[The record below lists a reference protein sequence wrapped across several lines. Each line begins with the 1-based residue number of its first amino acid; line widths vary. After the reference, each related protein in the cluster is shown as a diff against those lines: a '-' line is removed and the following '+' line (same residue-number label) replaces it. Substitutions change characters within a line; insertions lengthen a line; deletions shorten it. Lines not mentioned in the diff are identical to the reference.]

1 MNKAKT
7 LTPTERSLEVRP
19 NGGMRMDA
27 ESVRARHDRR
37 KAWFL
42 AEASRQAVNRALMAK
57 CESYYDG
64 VQYTYEDAEILR
76 QRGQNP
82 VVYNEIKPTIDWLI
96 GTERRARV
104 DFVVI
109 AEEEGDEASEDAR
122 LKTKLLKYLDDTN
135 RSSFERSYAAED
147 AFKAGLGWLEVG
159 LRGDKNGPPI
169 YVGAESWRNILHD
182 SLASKRDLSDA
193 RYLFRIKVVD
203 LDIAL
208 AIFPDKEEELRSCVQ
223 TGDDVAVFREWLGGS
238 GLITGLDAFGLAKD
252 DELDYL
258 TPKPVD
264 LFNARERVL
273 LLECWSREPVRNTE
287 ANAHGISDPVTMK
300 MFCSVMTEKDTMIEA
315 ASPFKHDKFSF
326 IPLWAYRNRRTGLP
340 YGPIMQLMGPQEA
353 LNHRMSRALYEAS
366 SNQIKIEEGAVDP
379 DVMDMD
385 EIRAELND
393 PNGMA
398 VFAKGALS
406 GQKVQERANIQEAR
420 AHLELA
426 QHDIQTIRQSSGVN
440 GDSRGLDTNS
450 ISGKAV
456 LAKQDQGSLLTAEL
470 FDNLLF
476 ARQMEGEM
484 VLSLSE
490 QFITEKMTVHNQG
503 DKGGYEHSTMND
515 WDAENGMWIN
525 DITKRRA
532 RFVVGEQAWKQ
543 AFAESAF
550 ESLMLVLTQLA
561 SAAPQVVVAML
572 DVVFEMHPNLPKKAL
587 ILERIRSVN
596 GQSSADG
603 KMTPEQEQAKQQQAQ
618 QAKAQ
623 FDLQMAQMQAQV
635 KEAQARGE
643 KLDAEAMAK
652 RLESLHMA
660 AQGAQLL
667 AMAPQAA
674 PIADELLRSAGF
686 KDAGAQAG
694 VIDPAA
700 MPAMP
705 EQQAMPPMVMQQPIP
720 DPLQADGAMQGIET
734 PDADGMQPFPNNSQ
748 E

>member
-1 MNKAKT
+1 MATKKSTA
-7 LTPTERSLEVRP
+7 LTPAEQALEMKP
-19 NGGMRMDA
+19 GGGLKMDA
-27 ESVRARHDRR
+27 KSVLARHDRR

-64 VQYTYEDAEILR
+64 VQYTYEDAETLR
-76 QRGQNP
+76 ARGQNP
-82 VVYNEIKPTIDWLI
+82 VVYNEVKPTIDWLI

-104 DFVVI
+104 DFIVI

-122 LKTKLLKYLDDTN
+122 LKTKLMKYLDDTN
-135 RSSFERSYAAED
+135 RASFERSYAAED
-147 AFKAGLGWLEVG
+147 AFKAGLGWMEIG

-169 YVGAESWRNILHD
+169 YCGAESWRNILYD
-182 SLASKRDLSDA
+182 SLASKRDLTDA

-203 LDIAL
+203 LDVAL

-223 TGDDVAVFREWLGGS
+223 TGDDVAVFREWLGGT
-238 GLITGLDAFGLAKD
+238 GLISGLDAFGLSKD
-252 DELDYL
+252 EELDYL

-273 LLECWSREPVRNTE
+273 LLECWSREPIRNTE
-287 ANAHGISDPVTMK
+287 VSEYGISDPVTMK
-300 MFCSVMTEKDTMIEA
+300 MHCSVMTEKDTLIEA
-315 ASPFKHDKFSF
+315 PSPFKHDKFPF

-340 YGPIMQLMGPQEA
+340 YGPVMQLMGPQEA

-366 SNQIKIEEGAVDP
+366 SNQIKLESGAVDP
-379 DVMDMD
+379 EVMDMD
-385 EIRAELND
+385 EIRTELND
-393 PNGMA
+393 PNGIA

-406 GQKVQERANIQEAR
+406 GGKVQERDNTQEAR

-426 QHDIQTIRQSSGVN
+426 QHDIQSIRMSSGIN
-440 GDSRGLDTNS
+440 GESRGLDTNS

-490 QFITEKMTVHNQG
+490 QFITEKMTIHSQG
-503 DKGGYEHSTMND
+503 DKNGYEYSTING
-515 WDAENGMWIN
+515 WDAETGTWTN
-525 DITKRRA
+525 DITQRRA

-550 ESLMLVLTQLA
+550 ESLMQVLTQLA
-561 SAAPQVVVAML
+561 AAAPQVVVAML

-603 KMTPEQEQAKQQQAQ
+603 KMTPEQEKAKQQQAQ
-618 QAKAQ
+618 QAQAQ
-623 FDLQMAQMQAQV
+623 FELQMAQMKAQV
-635 KEAQARGE
+635 KEAQAKGE

-652 RLESLHMA
+652 RLESLYMA
-660 AQGAQLL
+660 AQGAQVL
-667 AMAPQAA
+667 AQAPGIT

-686 KDAGAQAG
+686 VDKSAGQ
-694 VIDPAA
+694 VL
-700 MPAMP
+700 P
-705 EQQAMPPMVMQQPIP
+705 EGMAPPTAPMQEQPIP

-734 PDADGMQPFPNNSQ
+734 SAPDGLI
-748 E
+748 